1 MGPLQPESNPNIS
14 VMEPQQHPTAKTSTD
29 HQLSAPKLSSSSS
42 SSSSS
47 LHTDEIRTTPNK
59 RCKDSHDLASNSGD
73 EEFLVCSMPR
83 HEQSSGE
90 FGSTAQSPPMQVME
104 RTDDFADV
112 DPNRIPAHLFDRSK
126 SSAPVEWSTC
136 SNESLFSIHMGNMSF
151 TRDHVNWIGKSGEL
165 VYIGE
170 YQSSSMP
177 PIDFSSNQPPSSQ
190 SAEFAKKRG
199 NLNQWLGATEAAA
212 AETMREVIRENA
224 ASEQNNHSPDK
235 LSPRKIEI
243 RPSSHRH
250 HSDESIKSF
259 AFPILTGDVDQ
270 SESVSVGKEKRNKQ
284 AASQP
289 QTPKTTPQSE
299 PQTPKSETAKE
310 GQNGGQ
316 IRWLAC
322 FSCCPFCS

>member
-1 MGPLQPESNPNIS
+1 
-14 VMEPQQHPTAKTSTD
+14 MEPTTKTSTND
-29 HQLSAPKLSSSSS
+29 QLSARNLSSCS

-47 LHTDEIRTTPNK
+47 LHKGFFELDTTPNK
-59 RCKDSHDLASNSGD
+59 HSKDSHDLASNSGD
-73 EEFLVCSMPR
+73 DEFPVSSMPR

-90 FGSTAQSPPMQVME
+90 LGSTTQSPPMQVME
-104 RTDDFADV
+104 RTYDFADV
-112 DPNRIPAHLFDRSK
+112 DPNRIPAHVFDRSK

-151 TRDHVNWIGKSGEL
+151 TRDHVNLIGKSGEL

-190 SAEFAKKRG
+190 SAEFSKKNG
-199 NLNQWLGATEAAA
+199 NLNQGFGATEAAA

-243 RPSSHRH
+243 RPLSPRH

-270 SESVSVGKEKRNKQ
+270 SESVSVGKEKRKKQ
-284 AASQP
+284 VASQP

-299 PQTPKSETAKE
+299 PQTPKSQTAKE

>member
-1 MGPLQPESNPNIS
+1 MGPLRPESNPNIS
-14 VMEPQQHPTAKTSTD
+14 VMEPTTKTSTD
-29 HQLSAPKLSSSSS
+29 HQLRTPNLSSSSS
-42 SSSSS
+42 SSSS
-47 LHTDEIRTTPNK
+47 LRTDEIRTTPNK
-59 RCKDSHDLASNSGD
+59 HSKGSHDDLASNSGD
-73 EEFLVCSMPR
+73 EEFPVSSMPR
-83 HEQSSGE
+83 LEQSSGE
-90 FGSTAQSPPMQVME
+90 SPTQSPPTQVME

-112 DPNRIPAHLFDRSK
+112 DPNRIPAHVFDRSK

-170 YQSSSMP
+170 YQSPSMP

-190 SAEFAKKRG
+190 SAEFAKKSG
-199 NLNQWLGATEAAA
+199 NLNQRLGATEAAA

-224 ASEQNNHSPDK
+224 ASEQNNRS
-235 LSPRKIEI
+235 SPRKIEI
-243 RPSSHRH
+243 RPSSPRR

-259 AFPILTGDVDQ
+259 AFPILTGDVDK
-270 SESVSVGKEKRNKQ
+270 SESVSLGKEKRKKQ

-299 PQTPKSETAKE
+299 PQTPKSQTAKE

-316 IRWLAC
+316 IRWFAC